1 LTETRREVGRAASVI
16 GAITVAS
23 RLAGFGRT
31 MVFTWAI
38 GVGTLGTAYQTANSI
53 PNIIFELVA
62 GGALAA
68 LVIPLLAAPLARN
81 DPKQVGHIASALM
94 TWALTILIP
103 AGLLVAAFA
112 RPIIVLLMPDNDVI
126 DDAIA
131 REATIDAATE
141 MLVLFAP
148 QIPLY
153 GVAVVLTGILQSH
166 RRFAW
171 PALAPLLSSVVMA
184 GVYVIYGVISDRQA
198 DVENLGQNGIVFLAL
213 GTTCGVAVLAGCL
226 IFPMRGLGLR
236 LRPAWRL
243 DTHVASGLKSL
254 AIAGAITVGAQQLCQ
269 ALLIRLAN
277 GSSDEGAV
285 AIFTISQTFFLL
297 PWAILA
303 VPLATA
309 AYPVLAEAF
318 SLGEHDRYQRRLS
331 QTGRAVLLLSGLG
344 VAALAG
350 LAEPIGTVL
359 ASVSA
364 DKGASTQMQ
373 FEGTLTGLA
382 FGLFGY
388 SVFAIYSRGLYAIGR
403 NKYAAG
409 ATSVGWAAGAIAAIV
424 LSQVMPVEDR
434 TLALAIAWSVGMTV
448 IGLALTAAITRHT
461 GAASLS
467 GIPRAALA
475 TVVAAVAAVLA
486 ARELIVLWGH
496 ANTFY
501 SALFQG
507 VAVGAAVGIV
517 YLGLAA
523 LIGGS
528 GVVRPVLRRAGI
540 IRASEQPDDSAPDDS
555 APEGSASL
563 GSASDEDASNDGA
576 TDDNRPEGQAPDG
589 SEPEQRSGAD
599 K

>member
-31 MVFTWAI
+31 VVFIYA
-38 GVGTLGTAYQTANSI
+38 VGAGSLGAVYQTANGI

-68 LVIPLLAAPLARN
+68 LVIPLLAAPLARH
-81 DPKQVGHIASALM
+81 DPAQISHIASALL
-94 TWALTILIP
+94 TWALTVLVP
-103 AGLLVAAFA
+103 AGVLVALFA
-112 RPIIVLLMPDNDVI
+112 RPIIEALSGGNYS
-126 DDAIA
+126 DAGL
-131 REATIDAATE
+131 EAGTE
-141 MLVLFAP
+141 MLMFFAP
-148 QIPLY
+148 QLPLY

-184 GVYVIYGVISDRQA
+184 GVYLLYGVASARDPH
-198 DVENLGQNGIVFLAL
+198 VENLAEGDLVLLAL
-213 GTTCGVAVLAGCL
+213 GTTCGVAVLAL
-226 IFPMRGLGLR
+226 SLVIPLRGLR
-236 LRPAWRL
+236 LRFRPTWRL
-243 DTHVASGLKSL
+243 DTHVAADLISL

-269 ALLIRLAN
+269 ALLITLAN
-277 GSSDEGAV
+277 NAGETGPA

-318 SLGEHDRYQRRLS
+318 SLGETERFQRRLS
-331 QTGRAVLLLSGLG
+331 QTARAVLLLSGLG

-350 LAEPIGTVL
+350 LAEPMGSVL
-359 ASVSA
+359 SSVSA
-364 DKGASTQMQ
+364 DALPATQEKFQ
-373 FEGTLTGLA
+373 STLTGLA

-388 SVFAIYSRGLYAIGR
+388 SMFAIYSRGLYAVGR

-409 ATSVGWAAGAIAAIV
+409 ATSIGWAAGALAAV
-424 LSQVMPVEDR
+424 VFSMTMPVEDR
-434 TLALAIAWSVGMTV
+434 TLALAIGWSVGMTV
-448 IGLALTAAITRHT
+448 IGLALTAAIARHT
-461 GAASLS
+461 GAASLR

-475 TVVAAVAAVLA
+475 TIVAAIATVLA
-486 ARELIVLWGH
+486 ARELIDWWGH
-496 ANTFY
+496 AGSFY
-501 SALFQG
+501 TALFQG
-507 VAVGAAVGIV
+507 VVVGAGIAVV

-523 LIGGS
+523 LIGGP

-540 IRASEQPDDSAPDDS
+540 IRASEEPDDSAP
-555 APEGSASL
+555 AGPGP
-563 GSASDEDASNDGA
+563 DE
-576 TDDNRPEGQAPDG
+576 RAPD
-589 SEPEQRSGAD
+589 EPSGAD

>member
-38 GVGTLGTAYQTANSI
+38 GLSTLGTAYQTANNI

-81 DPKQVGHIASALM
+81 DPDQVNRIASALL
-94 TWALTILIP
+94 TWALTILLP
-103 AGLLVAAFA
+103 VGVLVAIFA
-112 RPIIVLLMPDNDVI
+112 RPIILLLMGEDADSVATVDV
-126 DDAIA
+126 
-131 REATIDAATE
+131 ATQ
-141 MLVLFAP
+141 MLILFAP
-148 QIPLY
+148 QLPLY
-153 GVAVVLTGILQSH
+153 GVAVVLTGVLQSH

-184 GVYVIYGVISDRQA
+184 GVYVTYGLISGREFKA
-198 DVENLGQNGIVFLAL
+198 ENLSDSEVFLLGL
-213 GTTCGVAVLAGCL
+213 GTTCGVAVLTGCL
-226 IFPMRGLGLR
+226 VFPLRGLRLR
-236 LRPAWRL
+236 LRPALRL
-243 DTHVASGLKSL
+243 ETHIAAGLKSL
-254 AIAGAITVGAQQLCQ
+254 AIAGMITVGAQQLCQ

-277 GSSDEGAV
+277 DARGEVPGAT
-285 AIFTISQTFFLL
+285 AIFTVSQTFFLL

-309 AYPVLAEAF
+309 AFPILAEAF
-318 SLGEHDRYQRRLS
+318 SLGEHERYQRRLS

-359 ASVSA
+359 ASVSS
-364 DKGASTQMQ
+364 DTGQSTQPQ
-373 FEGTLTGLA
+373 LQATLTGLA

-388 SVFAIYSRGLYAIGR
+388 SMFAIYSRGLYAIGR

-409 ATSVGWAAGAIAAIV
+409 ATSIGWAAGALAAVI
-424 LSQVMPVEDR
+424 LSQTMPVEDR
-434 TLALAIAWSVGMTV
+434 TLALAIAWSIGMTV
-448 IGLALTAAITRHT
+448 IGLALTAAIARHV
-461 GAASLS
+461 GAPSLS

-475 TVVAAVAAVLA
+475 AIVAAVVTVFA
-486 ARELIVLWGH
+486 ARELLAWWGH
-496 ANTFY
+496 ADSFY
-501 SALFQG
+501 TALFQG
-507 VAVGAAVGIV
+507 VVVGAGIAVV

-523 LIGGS
+523 VIGGP

-540 IRASEQPDDSAPDDS
+540 IRASEEPDDSAPADHG
-555 APEGSASL
+555 P
-563 GSASDEDASNDGA
+563 DE
-576 TDDNRPEGQAPDG
+576 RAPD
-589 SEPEQRSGAD
+589 EPSGAD

>member
-1 LTETRREVGRAASVI
+1 MTETRREVGRAASVI

-38 GVGTLGTAYQTANSI
+38 GLGTLGTAYQTANSI

-81 DPKQVGHIASALM
+81 DPKQISHIASALM

-112 RPIIVLLMPDNDVI
+112 RPIIVLLMPDNTSAI
-126 DDAIA
+126 GDAA
-131 REATIDAATE
+131 SKEATIDAATE

-184 GVYVIYGVISDRQA
+184 GIYVTYGVISGREPLVQ
-198 DVENLGQNGIVFLAL
+198 ELGQGEIVLLAL

-226 IFPMRGLGLR
+226 IFPMRGLGLH

-243 DTHVASGLKSL
+243 DTHVAAGLKSL

-269 ALLIRLAN
+269 ALFIRLAN
-277 GSSDEGAV
+277 GSSDPGAV
-285 AIFTISQTFFLL
+285 ATFTVAQTFFLL
-297 PWAILA
+297 PWAVLA

-350 LAEPIGTVL
+350 LAEPIATVL
-359 ASVSA
+359 SSLSA
-364 DKGASTQMQ
+364 DKSDNTQMQ
-373 FEGTLTGLA
+373 IQGTLTGLA

-388 SVFAIYSRGLYAIGR
+388 SIFAIYSRGLYAIGR

-409 ATSVGWAAGAIAAIV
+409 ATSIGWAAAAV
-424 LSQVMPVEDR
+424 AAVFLSEHMDLGDR
-434 TLALAIAWSVGMTV
+434 TFALAIAWSIGMTV
-448 IGLALTAAITRHT
+448 IGLALTAAIARHT
-461 GAASLS
+461 GAASLR

-475 TVVAAVAAVLA
+475 TVVSAIAAVVA
-486 ARELIVLWGH
+486 AREIILLWGR
-496 ANTFY
+496 ADTLY
-501 SALFQG
+501 SALLQG
-507 VAVGAAVGIV
+507 AVVGAAIGVV

-523 LIGGS
+523 LIGGA

-540 IRASEQPDDSAPDDS
+540 IRASDEPDDS
-555 APEGSASL
+555 APE
-563 GSASDEDASNDGA
+563 DGA
-576 TDDNRPEGQAPDG
+576 LDDSTPDDRAPDDT
-589 SEPEQRSGAD
+589 RGAD
-599 K
+599 Q

>member
-1 LTETRREVGRAASVI
+1 MTETRREVGRAASVI

-31 MVFTWAI
+31 MVFTYAV
-38 GVGTLGTAYQTANSI
+38 GVGSLGAAYQTANSI

-68 LVIPLLAAPLARN
+68 LVIPLLAAPLARH
-81 DPKQVGHIASALM
+81 DPAQVSRISSALL
-94 TWALTILIP
+94 TWALTILVP
-103 AGLLVAAFA
+103 AGLLVALFA
-112 RPIIVLLMPDNDVI
+112 RPIIELLMPGEQTS
-126 DDAIA
+126 AA
-131 REATIDAATE
+131 AIDAGTE

-148 QIPLY
+148 QIPIY

-184 GVYVIYGVISDRQA
+184 GVYVVYGLGSGRA
-198 DVENLGQNGIVFLAL
+198 YRVEETDQGDIMLLGL
-213 GTTCGVAVLAGCL
+213 GTTVGVAVLAASL
-226 IFPMRGLGLR
+226 IIPLRGLGLR
-236 LRPAWRL
+236 LRPAWRME
-243 DTHVASGLKSL
+243 THVASGLKSL

-269 ALLIRLAN
+269 ALLIALAN
-277 GSSDEGAV
+277 DAGEGPS
-285 AIFTISQTFFLL
+285 AIFTVSQTFFLL
-297 PWAILA
+297 PWAVLA

-318 SLGEHDRYQRRLS
+318 SLGENDRYQRRLS

-350 LAEPIGTVL
+350 LAEPIATVL
-359 ASVSA
+359 SSVSA
-364 DKGASTQMQ
+364 DSSENTLHQ
-373 FEGTLTGLA
+373 FQGTLTGLA

-388 SVFAIYSRGLYAIGR
+388 SMFAIYSRGLYAVGR

-409 ATSVGWAAGAIAAIV
+409 ATSIGWAAGAVAAVV
-424 LSQVMPVEDR
+424 LSQVMPLEDR
-434 TLALAIAWSVGMTV
+434 TLALAIAWSIGMTV
-448 IGLALTAAITRHT
+448 IGLALTAAIARHT
-461 GAASLS
+461 GAASLA

-496 ANTFY
+496 ANTIY
-501 SALFQG
+501 TALFQG
-507 VAVGAAVGIV
+507 VVVGAATAVV
-517 YLGLAA
+517 YLGIGA

-528 GVVRPVLRRAGI
+528 GVVRPVLRRAGR
-540 IRASEQPDDSAPDDS
+540 IRSSTEDEAHQPD
-555 APEGSASL
+555 E
-563 GSASDEDASNDGA
+563 DGA
-576 TDDNRPEGQAPDG
+576 DQ
-589 SEPEQRSGAD
+589 
-599 K
+599 

>member
-1 LTETRREVGRAASVI
+1 MTETRREVGRAASVI

-38 GVGTLGTAYQTANSI
+38 GLGTLGTAYQTANSI

-81 DPKQVGHIASALM
+81 DPKQVSHIASALM
-94 TWALTILIP
+94 TWALTILVP

-112 RPIIVLLMPDNDVI
+112 RPIILLLMGNSEVN
-126 DDAIA
+126 
-131 REATIDAATE
+131 EATIDAATE

-148 QIPLY
+148 QVPLY

-171 PALAPLLSSVVMA
+171 PALAPLLSSIVMA
-184 GVYVIYGVISDRQA
+184 GVYVVYGFVSGRQPE
-198 DVENLGQNGIVFLAL
+198 VEKLGQGEIVLLAL

-226 IFPMRGLGLR
+226 IFPLRGLGLH

-243 DTHVASGLKSL
+243 DTHVAAGLKSL
-254 AIAGAITVGAQQLCQ
+254 AIAGAVTVGAQQLCQ
-269 ALLIRLAN
+269 ALLLRLAN
-277 GSSDEGAV
+277 GSSDPGAV
-285 AIFTISQTFFLL
+285 AVFTVSQTFFLL

-318 SLGEHDRYQRRLS
+318 SLGENERYQRRLS

-350 LAEPIGTVL
+350 LAEPIATVL
-359 ASVSA
+359 SSVSA
-364 DKGASTQMQ
+364 DKGPNTQMQ
-373 FEGTLTGLA
+373 IEGTLTGLA

-409 ATSVGWAAGAIAAIV
+409 ATSAGWAAGAIAAIV
-424 LSQVMPVEDR
+424 LSQAMPLEDR
-434 TLALAIAWSVGMTV
+434 TLALSIAWSFGMTV
-448 IGLALTAAITRHT
+448 IGLALTAAIARHT
-461 GAASLS
+461 GAASLR

-475 TVVAAVAAVLA
+475 TIVAAIGAVFA
-486 ARELIVLWGH
+486 ARELIALWGH
-496 ANTFY
+496 AETFY
-501 SALFQG
+501 SALLQG
-507 VAVGAAVGIV
+507 VLVGAATGVI

-540 IRASEQPDDSAPDDS
+540 IRASEIPDEP
-555 APEGSASL
+555 
-563 GSASDEDASNDGA
+563 ASDEH
-576 TDDNRPEGQAPDG
+576 APD
-589 SEPEQRSGAD
+589 EPTGAD

>member
-31 MVFTWAI
+31 LVFTWAI
-38 GVGTLGTAYQTANSI
+38 GLSTLGTAYQTANNI

-81 DPKQVGHIASALM
+81 DPDQVGRIASALL
-94 TWALTILIP
+94 TWSLTILLP
-103 AGLLVAAFA
+103 AGILVAVFA
-112 RPIIVLLMPDNDVI
+112 RPIILLLMGENTESAATVDV
-126 DDAIA
+126 
-131 REATIDAATE
+131 ATE
-141 MLVLFAP
+141 MLILFAP
-148 QIPLY
+148 QLPLY

-184 GVYVIYGVISDRQA
+184 GVYVVYGAISGRGFKA
-198 DVENLGQNGIVFLAL
+198 ENVSDNEVLLLGL

-226 IFPMRGLGLR
+226 IFPLRGLQLR
-236 LRPAWRL
+236 LRPVWRL
-243 DTHVASGLKSL
+243 ETHVASGLKSL
-254 AIAGAITVGAQQLCQ
+254 AIAGMITVGAQQLSQ
-269 ALLIRLAN
+269 ALFIRLAN
-277 GSSDEGAV
+277 DAGDEVPGATV
-285 AIFTISQTFFLL
+285 IFTVSQTFFLL

-318 SLGEHDRYQRRLS
+318 SLGEDERYQRRLS

-350 LAEPIGTVL
+350 LAEPMGTVL
-359 ASVSA
+359 SSLSS
-364 DKGASTQMQ
+364 DTGPSTQPQ
-373 FEGTLTGLA
+373 LQATLTGLA

-388 SVFAIYSRGLYAIGR
+388 SMFAIYSRGLYAIGR

-409 ATSVGWAAGAIAAIV
+409 ATSLGWAAGAVAALA
-424 LSQVMPVEDR
+424 LSAAMPVADR
-434 TLALAIAWSVGMTV
+434 TLALAIAWSIGMTV
-448 IGLALTAAITRHT
+448 IGLALTAAIARHT
-461 GAASLS
+461 GAASLR

-475 TVVAAVAAVLA
+475 TVVAAVGAVLA
-486 ARELIVLWGH
+486 ARELIALWGH
-496 ANTFY
+496 ANTIY
-501 SALFQG
+501 TALFQG
-507 VAVGAAVGIV
+507 VVVGAGTAVV

-523 LIGGS
+523 IIGGS

-540 IRASEQPDDSAPDDS
+540 IRASEEPD
-555 APEGSASL
+555 E
-563 GSASDEDASNDGA
+563 
-576 TDDNRPEGQAPDG
+576 T
-589 SEPEQRSGAD
+589 SGAD
-599 K
+599 Q

>member
-1 LTETRREVGRAASVI
+1 MTETRREVGRAASVI

-38 GVGTLGTAYQTANSI
+38 GLGTLGTAYQTANNI

-81 DPKQVGHIASALM
+81 DPKQVSHIASALL
-94 TWALTILIP
+94 TWSLTILLPVGI
-103 AGLLVAAFA
+103 LLAIFA
-112 RPIIVLLMPDNDVI
+112 RPIILLLMPEDPNSAATADV
-126 DDAIA
+126 
-131 REATIDAATE
+131 ATE
-141 MLVLFAP
+141 MLILFAP
-148 QIPLY
+148 QLPLY

-184 GVYVIYGVISDRQA
+184 GVYVVYGLVSGRTFKA
-198 DVENLGQNGIVFLAL
+198 DQVSHSEVFLLGL

-226 IFPMRGLGLR
+226 VFPLRGLRLR

-243 DTHVASGLKSL
+243 ETSIAAGLKSL
-254 AIAGAITVGAQQLCQ
+254 AIAGMITVGAQQLCQ

-277 GSSDEGAV
+277 DARGEVPGAT
-285 AIFTISQTFFLL
+285 AIFTVSQTFFLL
-297 PWAILA
+297 PWAVLA

-309 AYPVLAEAF
+309 AYPILAEAF
-318 SLGEHDRYQRRLS
+318 SLGEHERYQRRLS

-359 ASVSA
+359 SSVSS
-364 DKGASTQMQ
+364 DTGEGTQSQ
-373 FEGTLTGLA
+373 LQATLTGLA

-409 ATSVGWAAGAIAAIV
+409 ATSIGWAAGALAAVV
-424 LSQVMPVEDR
+424 LSNALPVADR
-434 TLALAIAWSVGMTV
+434 TLALAIAWSIGMTV
-448 IGLALTAAITRHT
+448 IGLALTLAVARHT
-461 GAASLS
+461 GAASLA
-467 GIPRAALA
+467 GFPRAALA
-475 TVVAAVAAVLA
+475 AVGAAIGAVLA
-486 ARELIVLWGH
+486 ARELIYLWGH
-496 ANTFY
+496 ADTFY
-501 SALFQG
+501 TALFQG
-507 VAVGAAVGIV
+507 VVVGAATAVV

-523 LIGGS
+523 LIGGA

-540 IRASEQPDDSAPDDS
+540 IRASEEPDEP
-555 APEGSASL
+555 
-563 GSASDEDASNDGA
+563 ASDEHG
-576 TDDNRPEGQAPDG
+576 PD
-589 SEPEQRSGAD
+589 EPSGAD

>member
-1 LTETRREVGRAASVI
+1 MTETRREVGRAASVI

-31 MVFTWAI
+31 MVFTWAV
-38 GVGTLGTAYQTANSI
+38 GAGTLGAVYQTANSI

-68 LVIPLLAAPLARN
+68 LVIPLLAAPLARHE
-81 DPKQVGHIASALM
+81 PEQVSRIASALL
-94 TWALTILIP
+94 TWALTILVPVGI
-103 AGLLVAAFA
+103 LVAVFA
-112 RPIIVLLMPDNDVI
+112 RPIIRLLSGGEYSGAAL
-126 DDAIA
+126 DAG
-131 REATIDAATE
+131 TE

-148 QIPLY
+148 QLPLY

-171 PALAPLLSSVVMA
+171 PAIAPLLSSIVMA
-184 GVYVIYGVISDRQA
+184 LVYVVYGLFSGRDPKVQNLAESD
-198 DVENLGQNGIVFLAL
+198 LILLAL
-213 GTTCGVAVLAGCL
+213 GTTVGVAVLAGSL
-226 IFPMRGLGLR
+226 IMPLRGLGLR
-236 LRPAWRL
+236 IRPAWRL
-243 DTHVASGLKSL
+243 DTHVAAGLKSL

-269 ALLIRLAN
+269 ALLIALAN
-277 GSSDEGAV
+277 NASENGPA

-318 SLGEHDRYQRRLS
+318 SLGEQERYERRLS

-350 LAEPIGTVL
+350 LAEPMATVL
-359 ASVSA
+359 SSVSA
-364 DKGASTQMQ
+364 DQSASTQSQ
-373 FEGTLTGLA
+373 FQGTLTGLA

-388 SVFAIYSRGLYAIGR
+388 SMFAIYSRGLYAVGR

-409 ATSVGWAAGAIAAIV
+409 ATSIGWAAGAVAAVV
-424 LSQVMPVEDR
+424 LSQVMPLEDR
-434 TLALAIAWSVGMTV
+434 TLALAIAWSIGMTV
-448 IGLALTAAITRHT
+448 IGLALTAAIARHT
-461 GAASLS
+461 GAASLA

-486 ARELIVLWGH
+486 ARELIALWGH
-496 ANTFY
+496 ADTIY
-501 SALFQG
+501 TALFQG
-507 VAVGAAVGIV
+507 VVVGAATAVV
-517 YLGLAA
+517 YLGLGA

-528 GVVRPVLRRAGI
+528 GVVRPVLRRAGR
-540 IRASEQPDDSAPDDS
+540 IRSSAEDEAQQPD
-555 APEGSASL
+555 E
-563 GSASDEDASNDGA
+563 DGA
-576 TDDNRPEGQAPDG
+576 DQ
-589 SEPEQRSGAD
+589 
-599 K
+599 

>member
-1 LTETRREVGRAASVI
+1 MTETRREVGRAASVI

-38 GVGTLGTAYQTANSI
+38 GLGTLGTAYQTANSI

-81 DPKQVGHIASALM
+81 DPKQVSHIASALM

-112 RPIIVLLMPDNDVI
+112 RPIIELLMPTSSAVADPV
-126 DDAIA
+126 A
-131 REATIDAATE
+131 RTAAIDAATE

-184 GVYVIYGVISDRQA
+184 GVYVVYGVISGRED
-198 DVENLGQNGIVFLAL
+198 DVAKLGQNGIVFLAL

-277 GSSDEGAV
+277 GGSDPGAV
-285 AIFTISQTFFLL
+285 AVFTVSQTFFLL

-364 DKGASTQMQ
+364 DNSANTQLQ
-373 FEGTLTGLA
+373 IQNTLTGLA

-409 ATSVGWAAGAIAAIV
+409 ATSIGWAAAAVAAVV
-424 LSQVMPVEDR
+424 LSENMPLADR
-434 TLALAIAWSVGMTV
+434 TLALAIAWSIGMTV
-448 IGLALTAAITRHT
+448 IGLALTAAIARHT
-461 GAASLS
+461 GAASLR
-467 GIPRAALA
+467 GVPRAALA
-475 TVVAAVAAVLA
+475 TVAGSIAAVLA
-486 ARELIVLWGH
+486 ARELIALWGH
-496 ANTFY
+496 AETIY

-507 VAVGAAVGIV
+507 IVVGAATGVV
-517 YLGLAA
+517 YLGVAA

-528 GVVRPVLRRAGI
+528 GVVQPVLRRAGI
-540 IRASEQPDDSAPDDS
+540 IRSGRTDDTAPDDS
-555 APEGSASL
+555 TPE
-563 GSASDEDASNDGA
+563 DPTPEDH
-576 TDDNRPEGQAPDG
+576 APD
-589 SEPEQRSGAD
+589 ETTGAD

>member
-31 MVFTWAI
+31 MVFTWAV
-38 GVGTLGTAYQTANSI
+38 GLGTLGTAYQTANSI

-81 DPKQVGHIASALM
+81 DPKQVSHIASALM

-112 RPIIVLLMPDNDVI
+112 RPIIVLLMPDNAQI
-126 DDAIA
+126 DDPAA
-131 REATIDAATE
+131 REATIEAATE

-184 GVYVIYGVISDRQA
+184 LVYVVYGAMSGRQPK
-198 DVENLGQNGIVFLAL
+198 VELLGQGEIVFLAI

-226 IFPMRGLGLR
+226 IFPLRGLGLH

-243 DTHVASGLKSL
+243 DTYVASGLKSL
-254 AIAGAITVGAQQLCQ
+254 AIAGMITVGAQQLCQ

-277 GSSDEGAV
+277 GGSDAGAV
-285 AIFTISQTFFLL
+285 AVFTVSQTFFLL

-331 QTGRAVLLLSGLG
+331 QTGRAILLLSGLG

-350 LAEPIGTVL
+350 LAEPMATVL
-359 ASVSA
+359 NSVSPDNSA
-364 DKGASTQMQ
+364 NTQLQ
-373 FEGTLTGLA
+373 IQSTLTGLA

-409 ATSVGWAAGAIAAIV
+409 ATSIGWAAAAVAAIV
-424 LSQVMPVEDR
+424 LSNTMPPEDR
-434 TLALAIAWSVGMTV
+434 TLALAIAWSAGMTV
-448 IGLALTAAITRHT
+448 IGLALTAAIARHT
-461 GAASLS
+461 GAASLA

-475 TVVAAVAAVLA
+475 TVAASVVAVLA
-486 ARELIVLWGH
+486 ARELLALWGH
-496 ANTFY
+496 ADSIY

-507 VAVGAAVGIV
+507 VVVGAATAVV

-540 IRASEQPDDSAPDDS
+540 IRSSEQSEDSATDDS
-555 APEGSASL
+555 APEGQ
-563 GSASDEDASNDGA
+563 G
-576 TDDNRPEGQAPDG
+576 PEGH
-589 SEPEQRSGAD
+589 EPEQRSGAD

>member
-1 LTETRREVGRAASVI
+1 MTETRREVGRAASVI

-23 RLAGFGRT
+23 RLAGFGRM
-31 MVFTWAI
+31 MVFTGAV
-38 GVGTLGTAYQTANSI
+38 GLGTLGTAYQTANSI

-68 LVIPLLAAPLARN
+68 LVIPLLAAPLTRN
-81 DPKQVGHIASALM
+81 DPAQVSHISSALL
-94 TWALTILIP
+94 TWALTILVP

-112 RPIIVLLMPDNDVI
+112 RPIILLLMGDSEVD
-126 DDAIA
+126 
-131 REATIDAATE
+131 EATIDAATE

-148 QIPLY
+148 QVPLY

-184 GVYVIYGVISDRQA
+184 GVYVFYGMISGREA
-198 DVENLGQNGIVFLAL
+198 HVENLGQGEIVLLSL

-226 IFPMRGLGLR
+226 IIPLRGLGLR

-243 DTHVASGLKSL
+243 DAHVASGLKSL

-269 ALLIRLAN
+269 ALLIRLAT
-277 GSSDEGAV
+277 GSTDEGAV
-285 AIFTISQTFFLL
+285 AVFTVSQTFFLL

-309 AYPVLAEAF
+309 SYPILAEAF
-318 SLGEHDRYQRRLS
+318 SLGEHERYQRRLS

-350 LAEPIGTVL
+350 LAEPIATVL
-359 ASVSA
+359 SSVSA
-364 DKGASTQMQ
+364 DGGVSTQPQ
-373 FEGTLTGLA
+373 LQATLTGLA

-388 SVFAIYSRGLYAIGR
+388 SIFAIYSRGLYAIGR

-409 ATSVGWAAGAIAAIV
+409 ATSIGWAVAAVAAIV
-424 LSQVMPVEDR
+424 LSQAMPPIDR
-434 TLALAIAWSVGMTV
+434 TLALAIAWSIGMTV
-448 IGLALTAAITRHT
+448 IGLALTAAIARHT
-461 GAASLS
+461 GAASLR

-475 TVVAAVAAVLA
+475 TILAAVGAVLA
-486 ARELIVLWGH
+486 ARELILLWGH
-496 ANTFY
+496 ADTIY
-501 SALFQG
+501 TALFQG
-507 VAVGAAVGIV
+507 VVVGAATAVV

-540 IRASEQPDDSAPDDS
+540 IRASEEPDETVPDDRAPDD
-555 APEGSASL
+555 
-563 GSASDEDASNDGA
+563 
-576 TDDNRPEGQAPDG
+576 RAPD
-589 SEPEQRSGAD
+589 EPSGAD

>member
-1 LTETRREVGRAASVI
+1 MTETRREVGRAASVI

-38 GVGTLGTAYQTANSI
+38 GLGTLGTAYQTANSI

-68 LVIPLLAAPLARN
+68 LVIPLLAAPLARH
-81 DPKQVGHIASALM
+81 DPKQVSHIASALM

-112 RPIIVLLMPDNDVI
+112 RPIIVLLMPDNDAV
-126 DDAIA
+126 DNPAA

-171 PALAPLLSSVVMA
+171 PALAPLLSSIVMA
-184 GVYVIYGVISDRQA
+184 IVYVVYGGMSGREYK
-198 DVENLGQNGIVFLAL
+198 VENLGQGEIVFLAL

-226 IFPMRGLGLR
+226 IFPLRGLGLH

-277 GSSDEGAV
+277 GSSDPGAV
-285 AIFTISQTFFLL
+285 AVFTVSQTFFLL

-318 SLGEHDRYQRRLS
+318 SLGENDRYQRRLS

-350 LAEPIGTVL
+350 LAEPMGTVL
-359 ASVSA
+359 ASLSA
-364 DKGASTQMQ
+364 DSGTNTQAQ
-373 FEGTLTGLA
+373 IQGTLTGLA

-409 ATSVGWAAGAIAAIV
+409 ATSIGWAAAAVAAVV
-424 LSQVMPVEDR
+424 LSETMPPVDR
-434 TLALAIAWSVGMTV
+434 TLALSIAWSIGMTV
-448 IGLALTAAITRHT
+448 IGLALTAAIARHT
-461 GAASLS
+461 GAASLK

-475 TVVAAVAAVLA
+475 TIVGAIVAVLA
-486 ARELIVLWGH
+486 ARELILLWGH
-496 ANTFY
+496 ADTII
-501 SALFQG
+501 SALVQG
-507 VAVGAAVGIV
+507 VVVGAATAVV
-517 YLGLAA
+517 YLGVAA

-540 IRASEQPDDSAPDDS
+540 IRASEEPGDSPSDD
-555 APEGSASL
+555 E
-563 GSASDEDASNDGA
+563 
-576 TDDNRPEGQAPDG
+576 QAPD
-589 SEPEQRSGAD
+589 ENRGAD
-599 K
+599 Q

>member
-1 LTETRREVGRAASVI
+1 MTETRREVGRAASVI

-38 GVGTLGTAYQTANSI
+38 GLGTLGTAYQTANNI

-68 LVIPLLAAPLARN
+68 LVIPLLAAPLARD
-81 DPKQVGHIASALM
+81 DPKQVSHIAAALL
-94 TWALTILIP
+94 TWSLTILLP
-103 AGLLVAAFA
+103 AGILVAIFA
-112 RPIIVLLMPDNDVI
+112 RPIILLLMPEKVDS
-126 DDAIA
+126 
-131 REATIDAATE
+131 AATVDVATE
-141 MLVLFAP
+141 LLILFAP
-148 QIPLY
+148 QLPLY

-184 GVYVIYGVISDRQA
+184 AVYIAYGAISGREAEAEAITQG
-198 DVENLGQNGIVFLAL
+198 EIFLLGL

-226 IFPMRGLGLR
+226 IFPLRGLSLR

-243 DTHVASGLKSL
+243 ETHVASGLKSL
-254 AIAGAITVGAQQLCQ
+254 AIAGMITVGAQQLCQ
-269 ALLIRLAN
+269 ALLLRLAN
-277 GSSDEGAV
+277 DVGGGAA
-285 AIFTISQTFFLL
+285 AIFTVSQTFFLL

-318 SLGEHDRYQRRLS
+318 SLGEHERYQRRLS

-359 ASVSA
+359 SSVSS
-364 DKGASTQMQ
+364 DSGTSTQPQ
-373 FEGTLTGLA
+373 LQATLTGLA

-409 ATSVGWAAGAIAAIV
+409 ATSIGWAAGALAAVI
-424 LSQVMPVEDR
+424 LSAAMPVEDR
-434 TLALAIAWSVGMTV
+434 TLALAIAWSIGMTV
-448 IGLALTAAITRHT
+448 IGLALTAAIARHT
-461 GAASLS
+461 GAASLA
-467 GIPRAALA
+467 GVPRAALA
-475 TVVAAVAAVLA
+475 TIVAAIGAVLA
-486 ARELIVLWGH
+486 ARELIALWGH
-496 ANTFY
+496 AETFY
-501 SALFQG
+501 TALLQG
-507 VAVGAAVGIV
+507 VVVGAATGVV
-517 YLGLAA
+517 YLGLGA

-528 GVVRPVLRRAGI
+528 GVVRPVLRRAGR
-540 IRASEQPDDSAPDDS
+540 IRTSDQPDPH
-555 APEGSASL
+555 PE
-563 GSASDEDASNDGA
+563 
-576 TDDNRPEGQAPDG
+576 
-589 SEPEQRSGAD
+589 SGAD
-599 K
+599 Q

>member
-38 GVGTLGTAYQTANSI
+38 GLGTLGAAYQASNSI

-68 LVIPLLAAPLARN
+68 LVIPLLAAPLARH
-81 DPKQVGHIASALM
+81 DPKQVGHIASALL
-94 TWALTILIP
+94 TWSLTILVP
-103 AGLLVAAFA
+103 VGLLVALFA
-112 RPIIVLLMPDNDVI
+112 RPIIVLLMAGERVT
-126 DDAIA
+126 A
-131 REATIDAATE
+131 RTIDVATE

-148 QIPLY
+148 QLPFY

-184 GVYVIYGVISDRQA
+184 GVYVVYGVISGREYETTN
-198 DVENLGQNGIVFLAL
+198 VSHNEVLLLAL
-213 GTTCGVAVLAGCL
+213 GTTCGVVVLAGCL
-226 IFPMRGLGLR
+226 VFPLRGLGLR

-269 ALLIRLAN
+269 ALLIRLA
-277 GSSDEGAV
+277 SDAGGGAV
-285 AIFTISQTFFLL
+285 AIFTVSQTFFLL

-309 AYPVLAEAF
+309 AYPILAEAF
-318 SLGEHDRYQRRLS
+318 SLGEHERYQRRLS

-359 ASVSA
+359 SSVSS
-364 DKGASTQMQ
+364 DSGERTQQ
-373 FEGTLTGLA
+373 QLQATLTGLA

-409 ATSVGWAAGAIAAIV
+409 ATSIGWAAGALAAVI
-424 LSQVMPVEDR
+424 LSMTMPVADR

-448 IGLALTAAITRHT
+448 IGLALTGAIARHT
-461 GAASLS
+461 GAASLA
-467 GIPRAALA
+467 GFPRATL
-475 TVVAAVAAVLA
+475 AAVGAAIGAVLA
-486 ARELIVLWGH
+486 AREIILLWGH
-496 ANTFY
+496 AGTFY

-507 VAVGAAVGIV
+507 VVVGAAVAVI

-540 IRASEQPDDSAPDDS
+540 IRASEEPDGSAPDDQV
-555 APEGSASL
+555 P
-563 GSASDEDASNDGA
+563 DE
-576 TDDNRPEGQAPDG
+576 P
-589 SEPEQRSGAD
+589 SGAD

>member
-31 MVFTWAI
+31 MVFTWAV
-38 GVGTLGTAYQTANSI
+38 GAGTLGAVYQTANGI

-68 LVIPLLAAPLARN
+68 LVIPLLAAPLARHEP
-81 DPKQVGHIASALM
+81 DQVSHIASALL
-94 TWALTILIP
+94 TWALTILVP

-112 RPIIVLLMPDNDVI
+112 RPIIELLSGGGYSEEGVH
-126 DDAIA
+126 AG
-131 REATIDAATE
+131 TQ

-148 QIPLY
+148 QLPLY

-184 GVYVIYGVISDRQA
+184 GVYVLYGLQSGRNYE
-198 DVENLGQNGIVFLAL
+198 VEQVTESELVLLAL
-213 GTTCGVAVLAGCL
+213 GTTVGVAVLAGSL
-226 IFPMRGLGLR
+226 IMPLRGLQLR
-236 LRPAWRL
+236 IRPAWRL
-243 DTHVASGLKSL
+243 ETHVASGLKSL

-269 ALLIRLAN
+269 ALLITLAN
-277 GSSDEGAV
+277 RAGEGPAAV
-285 AIFTISQTFFLL
+285 FTISQTFFLL

-309 AYPVLAEAF
+309 AYPVLAEAY
-318 SLGEHDRYQRRLS
+318 SLGENDRFERRLS

-350 LAEPIGTVL
+350 IAEPIATVL
-359 ASVSA
+359 SSVSPDQSA
-364 DKGASTQMQ
+364 DTLAQ
-373 FEGTLTGLA
+373 FRATLTGLA

-388 SVFAIYSRGLYAIGR
+388 SMFAIYSRGLYAIGR

-409 ATSVGWAAGAIAAIV
+409 ATSIGWGAGALAAVV
-424 LSQVMPVEDR
+424 LSMTMPVEDR
-434 TLALAIAWSVGMTV
+434 TLALAIAWTVGMTV
-448 IGLALTAAITRHT
+448 IGLALTAAIARHT
-461 GAASLS
+461 GAASLK

-475 TVVAAVAAVLA
+475 TIVAAIVAVLA
-486 ARELIVLWGH
+486 GRETIALWGH
-496 ANTFY
+496 AESFY

-507 VAVGAAVGIV
+507 IVVGALTAVV

-540 IRASEQPDDSAPDDS
+540 IRSSEQPEDGATDDS
-555 APEGSASL
+555 APEGQA
-563 GSASDEDASNDGA
+563 
-576 TDDNRPEGQAPDG
+576 PEGH
-589 SEPEQRSGAD
+589 EPEQRSGAD

>member
-38 GVGTLGTAYQTANSI
+38 GLGTLGTAYQTANSI

-68 LVIPLLAAPLARN
+68 LVIPLLAAPLARS
-81 DPKQVGHIASALM
+81 DPKQVSHIASALM

-112 RPIIVLLMPDNDVI
+112 RPIIVLLMPDNNAV
-126 DDAIA
+126 DDPVA

-171 PALAPLLSSVVMA
+171 PALAPLLSSIVMA
-184 GVYVIYGVISDRQA
+184 GVYVVYGVISGREA
-198 DVENLGQNGIVFLAL
+198 DVEKLGQNAIVFLAL

-226 IFPMRGLGLR
+226 IFPLRGLGLR

-243 DTHVASGLKSL
+243 DTHVAAGLKSL

-269 ALLIRLAN
+269 ALLLRLAN
-277 GSSDEGAV
+277 GGSDPGAV
-285 AIFTISQTFFLL
+285 AVFTVSQTFFLL

-350 LAEPIGTVL
+350 LAEPIATVL

-364 DKGASTQMQ
+364 DKSANTQMQ
-373 FEGTLTGLA
+373 IQGTLTGLA

-388 SVFAIYSRGLYAIGR
+388 SMFAIYSRGLYAIGR

-409 ATSVGWAAGAIAAIV
+409 ATSVGWAAAAIAAIV
-424 LSQVMPVEDR
+424 LSQAMPVEDR
-434 TLALAIAWSVGMTV
+434 TLALAIAWTVGMTV
-448 IGLALTAAITRHT
+448 IGLALTAAIARHT
-461 GAASLS
+461 GAASLR

-475 TVVAAVAAVLA
+475 TIVAAIAAVLA
-486 ARELIVLWGH
+486 ARELINLWGH
-496 ANTFY
+496 AESFY
-501 SALFQG
+501 SALLQG
-507 VAVGAAVGIV
+507 VVVGAATGVV
-517 YLGLAA
+517 YLGVAA

-540 IRASEQPDDSAPDDS
+540 IRSSEQPEDSATDDS
-555 APEGSASL
+555 APEGQA
-563 GSASDEDASNDGA
+563 A
-576 TDDNRPEGQAPDG
+576 EGH
-589 SEPEQRSGAD
+589 EPEQRSGAD

>member
-1 LTETRREVGRAASVI
+1 MTETRREVGRAASVI

-31 MVFTWAI
+31 MVFTWA
-38 GVGTLGTAYQTANSI
+38 VGLFSLGTAYQTANSI

-81 DPKQVGHIASALM
+81 EPKQVSHIASALL
-94 TWALTILIP
+94 TWSLTILVP
-103 AGLLVAAFA
+103 AGLLVALFA
-112 RPIIVLLMPDNDVI
+112 RPIILVLMGEQDVS
-126 DDAIA
+126 A
-131 REATIDAATE
+131 ATIDTATE

-148 QIPLY
+148 QVPLY

-184 GVYVIYGVISDRQA
+184 GIYVVYGMVSGREAQ
-198 DVENLGQNGIVFLAL
+198 VEEIGQSEIVLLAL
-213 GTTCGVAVLAGCL
+213 GTTCGVAVLAGSL
-226 IFPMRGLGLR
+226 ILPLRGLGLK

-243 DTHVASGLKSL
+243 DTHVAAGLKSL

-269 ALLIRLAN
+269 ALLLRLAN
-277 GSSDEGAV
+277 EAGEGPS
-285 AIFTISQTFFLL
+285 AIFTVSQTFFLL
-297 PWAILA
+297 PWAVLA

-350 LAEPIGTVL
+350 LAEPIATVL
-359 ASVSA
+359 SSVSS
-364 DKGASTQMQ
+364 DRDPNTQAQ
-373 FEGTLTGLA
+373 LQATLTGLA

-409 ATSVGWAAGAIAAIV
+409 ATSIGWAAGAAAAVILSYSMPIA
-424 LSQVMPVEDR
+424 DR
-434 TLALAIAWSVGMTV
+434 TLALAIAWSIGMTV
-448 IGLALTAAITRHT
+448 IGLALTAAIARHT
-461 GAASLS
+461 GASSLA
-467 GIPRAALA
+467 GVPRAALA
-475 TVVAAVAAVLA
+475 TVVAAIGAVLA
-486 ARELIVLWGH
+486 ARELIALWGH
-496 ANTFY
+496 AGTFTT
-501 SALFQG
+501 ALVQG
-507 VAVGAAVGIV
+507 LVVGAATAVV
-517 YLGLAA
+517 YLGLGA
-523 LIGGS
+523 LIGGA
-528 GVVRPVLRRAGI
+528 GVVRPVLRRAGR
-540 IRASEQPDDSAPDDS
+540 IRSSADAETEAQQPDPD
-555 APEGSASL
+555 PE
-563 GSASDEDASNDGA
+563 
-576 TDDNRPEGQAPDG
+576 
-589 SEPEQRSGAD
+589 SGAD

>member
-1 LTETRREVGRAASVI
+1 MTETRREVGRAASVI

-38 GVGTLGTAYQTANSI
+38 GLGTLGTAYQTANNI

-68 LVIPLLAAPLARN
+68 LVIPLLAAPLARH
-81 DPKQVGHIASALM
+81 DPRQVGHIASALL
-94 TWALTILIP
+94 TWALTILVP
-103 AGLLVAAFA
+103 AGLLLAFFA
-112 RPIIVLLMPDNDVI
+112 RPIILLLMPANVDSGK
-126 DDAIA
+126 
-131 REATIDAATE
+131 TIDVATE

-148 QIPLY
+148 QLPLY

-184 GVYVIYGVISDRQA
+184 GVYVVYGMISGREDKAGQ
-198 DVENLGQNGIVFLAL
+198 VSQNEVLLLGL

-226 IFPMRGLGLR
+226 IFPLRGLRLK

-243 DTHVASGLKSL
+243 ETHVAAGLRSL
-254 AIAGAITVGAQQLCQ
+254 AIAGMITVGAQQLCQ

-277 GSSDEGAV
+277 DAGEEVPGAT
-285 AIFTISQTFFLL
+285 AIFTVSQTFFLL

-309 AYPVLAEAF
+309 AYPILAEAF
-318 SLGEHDRYQRRLS
+318 SLGEHERYQRRLS

-350 LAEPIGTVL
+350 LAEPMGTVL
-359 ASVSA
+359 ASVSS
-364 DKGASTQMQ
+364 DTGLSTQPQ
-373 FEGTLTGLA
+373 LQATLTGLA

-409 ATSVGWAAGAIAAIV
+409 ATSLGWAAGAAAALV
-424 LSQVMPVEDR
+424 LSAAMPLEDR

-448 IGLALTAAITRHT
+448 IGLALTAAIARHT
-461 GAASLS
+461 GAASLR
-467 GIPRAALA
+467 GVPRAALA
-475 TVVAAVAAVLA
+475 TIVAAVGAVLA
-486 ARELIVLWGH
+486 ARELIALWGH
-496 ANTFY
+496 ADTFY
-501 SALFQG
+501 TALFQG
-507 VAVGAAVGIV
+507 AVVGAAIAVV

-523 LIGGS
+523 LLGGS

-540 IRASEQPDDSAPDDS
+540 IRASEEPDESAPD
-555 APEGSASL
+555 
-563 GSASDEDASNDGA
+563 
-576 TDDNRPEGQAPDG
+576 
-589 SEPEQRSGAD
+589 EPSGAD